1 MKAFNTPVRLDTDKT
16 DGDIIIFL
24 REDSQAKLLFMYKSN
39 ETRNIEINLRCAKLL
54 LQSTQNQKYLSFKV
68 FEEKLGF
75 L

>member
-16 DGDIIIFL
+16 DGDIITFL
-24 REDSQAKLLFMYKSN
+24 REDSQAKLLFMYESN